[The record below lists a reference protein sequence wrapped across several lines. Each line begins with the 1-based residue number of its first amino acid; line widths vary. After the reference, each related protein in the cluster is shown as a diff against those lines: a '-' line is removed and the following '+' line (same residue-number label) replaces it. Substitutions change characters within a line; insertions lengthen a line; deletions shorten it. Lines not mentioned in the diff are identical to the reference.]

1 MKIIRA
7 IAAIA
12 FFAVCS
18 TVYALYDVSNRGE
31 WPKTWPKELEPLRKQ
46 ARTLEGPLHPHQ
58 HYAIPFTKREEFESA
73 WPHLLKVKSKGAA
86 VRLEATRE
94 GRAQGLAVSLVR
106 AAGGVV
112 LRRGPAGELET
123 LLVHRPRYDDWTLP
137 KGKLLPGEAEED
149 AALREVEEETG
160 LACEIEG
167 ELASVEYT
175 DSRGRPKRVRYYVMR
190 PCSGSFH
197 SHAEVAAPP

>member
-1 MKIIRA
+1 MR
-7 IAAIA
+7 
-12 FFAVCS
+12 
-18 TVYALYDVSNRGE
+18 
-31 WPKTWPKELEPLRKQ
+31 
-46 ARTLEGPLHPHQ
+46 
-58 HYAIPFTKREEFESA
+58 
-73 WPHLLKVKSKGAA
+73 
-86 VRLEATRE
+86 
-94 GRAQGLAVSLVR
+94 LVR

-137 KGKLLPGEAEED
+137 KGKLLPGETED
-149 AALREVEEETG
+149 DTALREVEEETG

-167 ELASVEYT
+167 ELTSVEYT

-197 SHAEVAAPP
+197 PHAEVDEVRWLPLPDAAQLLSYDRDRDVLAALPAEAA